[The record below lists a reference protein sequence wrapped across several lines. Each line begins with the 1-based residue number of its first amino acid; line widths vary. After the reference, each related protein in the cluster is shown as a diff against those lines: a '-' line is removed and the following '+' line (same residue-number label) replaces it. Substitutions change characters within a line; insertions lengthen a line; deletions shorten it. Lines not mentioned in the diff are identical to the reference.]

1 MKFHREMRAGM
12 TYYTVERVHAPCG
25 SREAALF
32 RLTYQHEWRSE
43 IQQWCDLKVAEEELG
58 PDPLGAA
65 IGSLTDNWNLRSA
78 S

>member
-1 MKFHREMRAGM
+1 M

-25 SREAALF
+25 LREAVLF

-58 PDPLGAA
+58 PDSLHAA
-65 IGSLTDNWNLRSA
+65 IGSLTDNRIPRSEP
-78 S
+78 